1 MDDTLITR
9 LAKARDELLKAQ
21 QNLDKFEKAYK
32 ASDEYMRLKTELDQA
47 NEEIGIADQLVRQE
61 ALKTYEEDMLNPH
74 PHPAVLLKIYQKTEY
89 DESVALQWCRENF
102 TPALK
107 LNTGI
112 FEKAVLQ
119 RTIPSEIAKVV
130 ADLRVFIDKDL
141 SAYLPKTAEEKP
153 DNAV

>member
-9 LAKARDELLKAQ
+9 LAKARDELQKAQ
-21 QNLDKFEKAYK
+21 AQMDKFEKAYK
-32 ASDEYMRLKTELDQA
+32 ASDEYMRLISELDA
-47 NEEIGIADQLVRQE
+47 ARIEIGLADQELRREV
-61 ALKTYEEDMLNPH
+61 LKIAKEHLPNPY
-74 PHPAVLLKIYQKTEY
+74 PHPAITLKMYEKAEY
-89 DESVALQWCRENF
+89 DEPAALQWCRDNF